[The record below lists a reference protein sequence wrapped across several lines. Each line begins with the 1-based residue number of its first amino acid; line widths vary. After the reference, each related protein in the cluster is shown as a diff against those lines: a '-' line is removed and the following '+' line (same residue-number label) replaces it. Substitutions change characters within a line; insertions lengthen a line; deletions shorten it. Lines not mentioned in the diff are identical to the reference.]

1 MGVALSLL
9 FSGELFRGVGDKAAP
24 LSDSVLLCMSGHTKK
39 YIHGLNC
46 GLIVLLSSA
55 ARLHSSG

>member
-24 LSDSVLLCMSGHTKK
+24 LPDSALLCMSGHTS
-39 YIHGLNC
+39 IFMG
-46 GLIVLLSSA
+46 GTVA
-55 ARLHSSG
+55 